1 VAVDPNLYGFSDD
14 LPLLPTGATPAAPSL
29 AEQQR
34 AHAVA
39 TAPVSG
45 GDDSLPLAPAAKPS
59 ILNSSWSQLGK
70 TLWDEGTRGV
80 GLGTRATAEGL
91 SSPFTGA
98 ADVVTWPMRAIQRGL
113 GIPTDAPSTI
123 AQRGLDATGLPTPQ
137 TPAERNTS
145 TIVSGA
151 ASALPSLAMG
161 GAPTVANA
169 VRLGVQGGAGALA
182 GQKAQESDF
191 VPPWLKPSVALLAG
205 MAGSKGAD
213 VGWNLGTKGVNA
225 VAGNFNDT
233 YNAFKRLGM
242 PTDLV
247 GTVSGGEGARSA
259 EAAGMRMPF
268 ASSTVR
274 PVAQGTVDRFG
285 NAVDET
291 ANMLDPTRTA
301 VNAQQ
306 TGDVLQNSY
315 RDWVANV
322 FGGPQ
327 GRQKAAWDPLDQRM
341 AGAAVDQGPFRAALD
356 QAANPPNL
364 ASMPATQQAFSSPQA
379 RAWLTALNADAPAG
393 TNLTWDQARA
403 IRQRIGDAMGTPDL
417 VGSIGMQN
425 LKNIYAGLAQGL
437 ETTAVQHG
445 QGALFNSAN
454 AVSTA
459 GHAFMENV
467 GSKISQA
474 NNPLQEGISAEQA
487 TKNVLNS
494 GDTTLQAIRQEL
506 PDAADHLAAY
516 KLRQMQQAKPSV
528 ASAYDDTSTGT
539 FLSNAVRMRQN
550 QPGGYSALFNTPDI
564 QQRLDDLQT
573 AAGSLRKTEQHLNTS
588 GTAETLGWMDY
599 LRGIREGISNGT
611 ASERAINT
619 AQAVLVPPFAGWAGG
634 HAVTSPAL
642 TRYLAARGA
651 GPPPVPPRVAGILGN
666 IPQMVG
672 SGGSADDIPTI
683 NVTARRPQ

>member
-1 VAVDPNLYGFSDD
+1 MAVDPNLYGFSDD
-14 LPLLPTGATPAAPSL
+14 LPLLPAGAAPAAPSL

-34 AHAVA
+34 QHAEQN
-39 TAPVSG
+39 PPPS
-45 GDDSLPLAPAAKPS
+45 DDSLPLAPPASKQPG
-59 ILNSSWSQLGK
+59 ILDSSWSVAGK
-70 TLWDEGTRGV
+70 QLWDAGTRGV
-80 GLGTRATAEGL
+80 GLGTRAVTEGL
-91 SSPFTGA
+91 SSPLTGA

-123 AQRGLDATGLPTPQ
+123 AQRAIDATGLPTPQ

-151 ASALPSLAMG
+151 AAALPSLAMG

-169 VRLGVQGGAGALA
+169 ARLAVQGGAGAIA
-182 GQKAQESDF
+182 GQKAQESDW
-191 VPPWLKPSVALLAG
+191 VPQWLKPSVALLAG

-225 VAGNFNDT
+225 IAGNTNDI
-233 YNAFKRLGM
+233 YNAFKRLSL

-247 GTVSGGEGARSA
+247 GTVTGSEGARSA

-315 RDWVANV
+315 RNWVDNV
-322 FGGPQ
+322 FNGPL
-327 GRQKAAWDPLDQRM
+327 GRQETAWAPLNQRM
-341 AGAAVDQGPFRAALD
+341 AGASVDAAPFRAALTK
-356 QAANPPNL
+356 AAAPPNL
-364 ASMPATQQAFSSPQA
+364 ASMPATQQAWGSGQA
-379 RAWLTALNADAPAG
+379 RNWLDALNADIG
-393 TNLTWDQARA
+393 SGNLTWEQAQA
-403 IRQRIGDAMGTPDL
+403 IRTRIGDAMGTPGIVDA
-417 VGSIGMQN
+417 IGMQQ
-425 LKNIYAGLAQGL
+425 LRGMYGGLADGMQNA
-437 ETTAVQHG
+437 AVANG

-454 AVSTA
+454 AVTTA

-467 GSKISQA
+467 GSKIAKA
-474 NNPLQEGISAEQA
+474 NNPLQEGIDAEQA

-494 GDTTLQAIRQEL
+494 GDTTLQAIRQEM

-539 FLSNAVRMRQN
+539 FLSNANRMRQN
-550 QPGGYSALFNTPDI
+550 QPGGYDALFNTPDI

-651 GPPPVPPRVAGILGN
+651 GPSPVPPRVAGILGN

-672 SGGSADDIPTI
+672 AGSADDIPTI
-683 NVTARRPQ
+683 NVTAHRPQ